1 MHSRSRLPEVAL
13 LWSQFAAYHVDR
25 CEAVARRLEGRAEVL
40 AVEVASSSAAYAW
53 EPSGKIAGARKVTLF
68 PRQAY
73 ESIPRLKRLAA
84 QFRALRRCRMVFIG
98 IGYDQPDI
106 IALSWLLW
114 LCGGKVVL
122 LSDSKFD
129 DYARTLGFE
138 VIKSLLF
145 APYGAAIVAGRR
157 HMSYLRLL
165 GFRRRTVLPG
175 YDGVSIERIR
185 AQAGGALAP
194 GGSPYAARPFIYVGR
209 FVEKKNLLE
218 LVDGF
223 AGYAKATA
231 APPRRL
237 VLVGS
242 GPLEGAIRQRA
253 SELGITGYL
262 DFPGFLGAQEV
273 SRLLADALA
282 LVLVSSVEQW
292 GLVVNEALA
301 FGLPAIVSGPVG
313 SRDALVR
320 NLVNGYVLE
329 NGSIEGL
336 ARAMTSL
343 AENEM
348 LWRAMV
354 EASHSRAWM
363 GDVERLADAA
373 ETLLEPGAQPAV
385 RQIARFLEEL
395 GQEPQRG
402 SA

>member
-1 MHSRSRLPEVAL
+1 MRKTPTIAL

-40 AVEVASSSAAYAW
+40 AVEVASSSALYAW
-53 EPSGKIAGARKVTLF
+53 EASGAIVGARKVTLF
-68 PRQAY
+68 AGCSF
-73 ESIPRLKRLAA
+73 EAIPRWRRLAA
-84 QFRALRRCRMVFIG
+84 QFRLLRHCRMVFVG
-98 IGYDQPDI
+98 IGYDQPDV

-114 LCGGKVVL
+114 LWGVRVIL
-122 LSDSKFD
+122 LSESKFD
-129 DYARTLGFE
+129 DFPRTMGFE
-138 VIKSLLF
+138 LFKSLVL
-145 APYGAAIVAGRR
+145 APYDAAIVGGRR
-157 HMSYLRLL
+157 HISYLRLL
-165 GFRRRTVLPG
+165 GFRRRKVLPG
-175 YDGVSIERIR
+175 YDGVSLARIR
-185 AQAGGALAP
+185 TQGGGALAP
-194 GGSPYAARPFIYVGR
+194 DGTTFAARPFIYVGR

-223 AGYAKATA
+223 AGYTQA
-231 APPRRL
+231 ARAPTRRL

-253 SELGITGYL
+253 SELGISSYV

-301 FGLPAIVSGPVG
+301 FGLPVIVSGPVG

-329 NGSIEGL
+329 KGSIEGL

-343 AENEM
+343 AENET

-354 EASHSRAWM
+354 EASHNRAWM

-373 ETLLEPGAQPAV
+373 ETLLEPGAQPAA
-385 RQIARFLEEL
+385 RQIARFLGEL

>member
-1 MHSRSRLPEVAL
+1 MPSNRLPTIAL

-25 CEAVARRLEGRAEVL
+25 CEAVARRLDGRAEVL
-40 AVEVASSSAAYAW
+40 AVEVASSSALYAW
-53 EPSGKIAGARKVTLF
+53 EASGAIAGARKVTLF
-68 PRQAY
+68 AGRSY
-73 ESIPRLKRLAA
+73 EGIPRWHRLAA
-84 QFRALRRCRMVFIG
+84 QFRLLRRSRMVFVG
-98 IGYDQPDI
+98 IGYDQPDV

-114 LCGGKVVL
+114 LWGVRVVL
-122 LSDSKFD
+122 LSESKFD
-129 DYARTLGFE
+129 DSPRRLGFE
-138 VIKSLLF
+138 LFKSLAL
-145 APYGAAIVAGRR
+145 APYCAAIVGGRR
-157 HMSYLRLL
+157 HMDYLRML
-165 GFRRRTVLPG
+165 GFRRRKVLPG
-175 YDGVSIERIR
+175 YDGVSIERVR
-185 AQAGGALAP
+185 AQGGGALAP
-194 GGSPYAARPFIYVGR
+194 DGTAFAARPFIFVGR

-218 LVDGF
+218 LIE
-223 AGYAKATA
+223 GYGAYAQTTG

-242 GPLEGAIRQRA
+242 GPLEGAIRKRA
-253 SELGITGYL
+253 GELGIAGTV

-273 SRLLADALA
+273 SRRLADALA

-301 FGLPAIVSGPVG
+301 FGLPVILSGPVG

-336 ARAMTSL
+336 ARAMTNL
-343 AENEM
+343 AENET

-354 EASHSRAWM
+354 EASHRRAWM

-373 ETLLEPGAQPAV
+373 ETLLEPGAQPAA
-385 RQIARFLEEL
+385 RQIARFLGEL

>member
-1 MHSRSRLPEVAL
+1 MPSNRLPTIAL

-40 AVEVASSSAAYAW
+40 AVEIASSSALYAW
-53 EPSGKIAGARKVTLF
+53 EASGVIVGARKVTLF
-68 PRQAY
+68 AGCSY
-73 ESIPRLKRLAA
+73 EAIPRWRRLAA
-84 QFRALRRCRMVFIG
+84 QFRLLRRCYMVFVG
-98 IGYDQPDI
+98 IGYDQPDV

-114 LCGGKVVL
+114 LWGVRVVL
-122 LSDSKFD
+122 LSESKFD
-129 DYARTLGFE
+129 DYPRNLAFE
-138 VIKSLLF
+138 LSKSLAL
-145 APYGAAIVAGRR
+145 APYGAAIVGGRR
-157 HMSYLRLL
+157 HMAYLRML
-165 GFRRRTVLPG
+165 GFRRRQVLPG
-175 YDGVSIERIR
+175 YDGVSIDRIR
-185 AQAGGALAP
+185 AQGGGALAP
-194 GGSPYAARPFIYVGR
+194 DGAAFAARPFIYVGR

-218 LVDGF
+218 LVEGF
-223 AGYAKATA
+223 GAYALA
-231 APPRRL
+231 ARAPRRL

-253 SELGITGYL
+253 SELGIAGTV

-301 FGLPAIVSGPVG
+301 FGLPVIVSGPVG

-336 ARAMTSL
+336 ARAMTTL
-343 AENEM
+343 AEDET

-373 ETLLEPGAQPAV
+373 ETLLAPGAQPAV
-385 RQIARFLEEL
+385 RRIDRFLGEL

>member
-1 MHSRSRLPEVAL
+1 MPTIAL

-40 AVEVASSSAAYAW
+40 AVEVASSSTAYAW

-68 PRQAY
+68 PGQSY
-73 ESIPRLKRLAA
+73 EAIGRLRRLAA
-84 QFRALRRCRMVFIG
+84 QFGLLRRCRMVLIG
-98 IGYDQPDI
+98 VGYDQPDI

-114 LCGGKVVL
+114 LAGVKVVL
-122 LSDSKFD
+122 LSESKFD
-129 DYARTLGFE
+129 DFARSLWFE
-138 VIKSLLF
+138 LFKSLLL
-145 APYGAAIVAGRR
+145 APYCAAIVGGRR

-165 GFRRRTVLPG
+165 GFRRRMVLPG
-175 YDGVSIERIR
+175 YDGVSIARIR
-185 AQAGGALAP
+185 AQGGGALAP
-194 GGSPYAARPFIYVGR
+194 GGAAFAARPFIYVGR

-218 LVDGF
+218 LVNGF
-223 AGYAKATA
+223 AGYAQATA

-253 SELGITGYL
+253 SELGITGYV

-273 SRLLADALA
+273 SRRLADALA

-301 FGLPAIVSGPVG
+301 FGLPVILSGPVG

-336 ARAMTSL
+336 ARAMTNL
-343 AENEM
+343 AENET

-354 EASHSRAWM
+354 EASHRRAWM

-373 ETLLEPGAQPAV
+373 ETLLEPGAQPAA
-385 RQIARFLEEL
+385 RRIARFLGEL